1 MPDLPLANISY
12 GIKKNEIMLFSAAWM
27 DLDTAILSE
36 VSQKKPSII
45 YYLHVESKKNDINE
59 FIYKIETDSQILKT
73 NMVIGGKGEG
83 EIN

>member
-12 GIKKNEIMLFSAAWM
+12 GIKKNEIMLFSAACM

-59 FIYKIETDSQILKT
+59 FIYKIETDSQTSNKLMIT
-73 NMVIGGKGEG
+73 RGEG
-83 EIN
+83 